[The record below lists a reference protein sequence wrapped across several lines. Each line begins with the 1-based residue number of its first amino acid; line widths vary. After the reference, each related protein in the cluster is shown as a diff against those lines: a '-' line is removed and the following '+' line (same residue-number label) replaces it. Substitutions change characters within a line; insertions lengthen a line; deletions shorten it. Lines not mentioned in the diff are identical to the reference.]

1 MEFREG
7 YTLEKWQQSS
17 SGSLIYSCYLLI
29 GKFIILMQIISY
41 FYYCVVKKA
50 LANAQNW
57 QTVVNDKEILKER
70 KRSNKRVMVILL
82 SIAGACLV
90 LVSPNLIIWV
100 ILNITGSRNIANTS
114 YRICKYAARIPYFFP
129 RLNKSIHLFIYH

>member
-1 MEFREG
+1 MAAKLKR
-7 YTLEKWQQSS
+7 
-17 SGSLIYSCYLLI
+17 II
-29 GKFIILMQIISY
+29 NILMLFIDWKIY
-41 FYYCVVKKA
+41 NTHANYCVVKKA

-129 RLNKSIHLFIYH
+129 RLNKSIHLFIYY